1 MSLKLH
7 TKFHQIQPSGSWKED
22 FLKCFT
28 VYEHGTR
35 LGHVTSII
43 LMNFIS
49 LYLQA
54 YIQNL
59 AEDGLV
65 VTEKQ
70 LYFLFVNDL
79 GQRSRNDLDRQYVY
93 PH

>member
-1 MSLKLH
+1 MVPGK
-7 TKFHQIQPSGSWKED
+7 KIFKM
-22 FLKCFT
+22 FT
-28 VYEHGTR
+28 VYEHGSHP
-35 LGHVTSII
+35 GHVTSII

-59 AEDGLV
+59 AEYGPV
-65 VTEKQ
+65 VTL

-79 GQRSRNDLDRQYVY
+79 GQRSRNDLELQYVY